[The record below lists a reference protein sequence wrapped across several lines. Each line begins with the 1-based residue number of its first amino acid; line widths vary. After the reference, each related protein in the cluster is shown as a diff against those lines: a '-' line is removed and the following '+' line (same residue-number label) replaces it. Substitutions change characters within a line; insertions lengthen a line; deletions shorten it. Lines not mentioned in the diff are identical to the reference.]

1 MMPFR
6 SVFRCK
12 QAPPCIFLVF
22 LALTACSRPKPSAD
36 PVASIST
43 EAPQVVLASR
53 EQVEARGRKW
63 VVSTQGRAT
72 TEIARAILQKGGNLI
87 DASIAASF
95 AISVERPHSTGI
107 GGGGFLIYHEAITG
121 KSFVYDFR
129 ERAPAKASPK
139 MYLDPKGN
147 VIEGLSVTGAKSVAV
162 PGLVRGLKALHAR
175 FGHKPWAEL
184 VEPAARLAESGFPV
198 YPALASAM
206 RREQENL
213 KKFKAS
219 REVFLHADGSPYR
232 ENERLVQRDLS
243 NTLRTLGKDPED
255 FYQGGIAQKI
265 IATVSEG
272 KGILTAKDLAAY
284 PVKERIALEADWR
297 GFHIVTMPPP
307 SSGGI
312 HVVQILKMLEGDDLK
327 TAGFWS
333 KESIHLIASAMQQA
347 FADRAKYLGDPE
359 FTRVPVRGLMDETYL
374 RGLRSKF
381 KADRART
388 QAEVAPGAVDP
399 DKDRFETTHFSMMDD
414 QGNCVVSTQT
424 INGGFGSKVTVGG
437 TGIVLNN
444 EMDDFSAKVGAKNI
458 FGATSV
464 SDANDIR
471 PGKTPLS
478 SMSPMILLKDG
489 KPVLAVGAPGGTR
502 IITGVVQTILNHIVF
517 EKDLFES
524 IAAPRIHQ
532 QWSPDQL
539 TVENQEV
546 SSKTLQ
552 GLRDLK
558 WKIKRMPGQ
567 SNVMAVARD
576 GDDLIGVADPRD
588 AGTSAAGD

>member
-1 MMPFR
+1 MPFR
-6 SVFRCK
+6 SASRCK
-12 QAPPCIFLVF
+12 P
-22 LALTACSRPKPSAD
+22 ALFWVAFALLTLSGCSRPKPSAD
-36 PVASIST
+36 PVSSISA
-43 EAPQVVLASR
+43 EAAQIVLAPR

-72 TEIARAILQKGGNLI
+72 TEIAREVLQKGGNLI

-121 KSFVYDFR
+121 KNFVYDFR

-139 MYLDPKGN
+139 MYLDSKGS

-175 FGHKPWAEL
+175 FGQKPWSDL
-184 VEPAARLAESGFPV
+184 VEPAARLAENGFPV
-198 YPALASAM
+198 YRTLASAM
-206 RREQENL
+206 KSEQENL

-219 REVFLHADGSPYR
+219 REVFLHSDGTPYR
-232 ENERLVQRDLS
+232 EGELLVQRDLAR
-243 NTLRTLGKDPED
+243 TLRTLGKDPED
-255 FYQGGIAQKI
+255 FYKGEIAKKI
-265 IATVSEG
+265 IATLSAG
-272 KGILTAKDLAAY
+272 KGILTAKDLESY
-284 PVKERIALEADWR
+284 PVKERNALEADWKGYR
-297 GFHIVTMPPP
+297 VVAMPPP
-307 SSGGI
+307 SSGGV

-327 TAGFWS
+327 KAGFWS

-359 FTRVPVRGLMDETYL
+359 FTKVPVQGLMDEAYL
-374 RGLRSKF
+374 KGLRSKF
-381 KADRART
+381 KNDRART
-388 QAEVAPGAVDP
+388 QAEVAPGMVDP
-399 DKDRFETTHFSMMDD
+399 SKDHFETTHFSMMDD
-414 QGNCVVSTQT
+414 EGNCVVSTQT
-424 INGGFGSKVTVGG
+424 INGGFGSKVTVDG

-444 EMDDFSAKVGAKNI
+444 EMDDFAAKVGVKNI
-458 FGATSV
+458 FGATAV
-464 SDANDIR
+464 SDANEVQ

-478 SMSPMILLKDG
+478 SMSPTILLKNG
-489 KPVLAVGAPGGTR
+489 KPVLALGAPGGTR
-502 IITGVVQTILNHIVF
+502 IITGVVQTILNHVVF

-524 IAAPRIHQ
+524 VAAPRIHQ
-532 QWSPDQL
+532 QWTPDQL

-546 SSKTLQ
+546 STKTLQ

-576 GDDLIGVADPRD
+576 GDTLIGVSDPRD